1 MDPSKREIKP
11 LDSVE
16 EVLNWRAPSDGDQDG
31 EQFTQYKRSQL
42 YLPGDLWSE
51 SDKTWETLL
60 SLPLKRADCSRP
72 KTLVCHDMMGGYL
85 QDRFLEGCDEDGYH
99 FRHWANIDI
108 FIYFS
113 HHFVTIPPPGWIS
126 AAKTHGVQILGTII
140 TEWEPGQSGV
150 RGEQIHL

>member
-1 MDPSKREIKP
+1 MDPRPSKREIKP
-11 LDSVE
+11 LESVE
-16 EVLNWRAPSDGDQDG
+16 EVLKWTAPSGEADQL
-31 EQFTQYKRSQL
+31 TRQYKRSQF
-42 YLPGDLWSE
+42 YLPGDLWAS

-60 SLPLKRADCSRP
+60 SLPLKKEGCSRP

-85 QDRFLEGCDEDGYH
+85 QDRFLDGCEEDGYH

-126 AAKTHGVQILGTII
+126 AAKTHGVTILGTII
-140 TEWEPGQSGV
+140 TEWDAGQ
-150 RGEQIHL
+150 